1 MSSGERAVRVLC
13 VCVGCGA
20 KSFIRFQPASR
31 TSRRQDEVKFSA
43 TVFGNTVE
51 VEGEAGDLS
60 NSPE

>member
-1 MSSGERAVRVLC
+1 MISVVKKRG
-13 VCVGCGA
+13 VGSKRG
-20 KSFIRFQPASR
+20 KYRTSR